1 MKCPSCKADVNV
13 AVCPECHE
21 PIKYR
26 AGLQVPSTDTLVEHN
41 YGVGK
46 KYVRYYRIA
55 ILRAEEHYPAKLAFG
70 CEERPLGFLTGKASW
85 FNPVTITENNLE
97 VLSNINTSQLA
108 STIAFATF
116 LKKSDRIE
124 HMYNGF
130 YLTLN
135 RPSTKKHLWNEAV
148 RFLRIIQH

>member
-26 AGLQVPSTDTLVEHN
+26 AGLQVPATDTLMELN

-55 ILRAEEHYPAKLAFG
+55 ILREEEHYPAKLAFG

-85 FNPVTITENNLE
+85 FNPVTITEASLD
-97 VLSNINTSQLA
+97 VLGYINGSQIA
-108 STIAFATF
+108 STIAFTTF
-116 LKKSDRIE
+116 LKKSDRVELIF
-124 HMYNGF
+124 NSF
-130 YLTLN
+130 YQAFN

-148 RFLRIIQH
+148 RFLKIIQQ